1 MDVSKVSK
9 GGMIFMGGT
18 LLFVIASFMSWFSV
32 SGGGYTVDVGNGFD
46 VGFLW
51 CTLWFI
57 VFLAGAVLLAL
68 PAFGVA
74 APKIPPVAFLAAGA
88 LGTLFV
94 LLKLIIGESDGGFGI
109 SIDRSLGLYLAFIA
123 AVIVAVGGFLTF
135 QESGGSIDDLKDM
148 NKLKASF
155 NQGGGDT
162 PPPPPPPPPP
172 SDMSPPP
179 PPPAG

>member
-1 MDVSKVSK
+1 MDVSKISK
-9 GGMIFMGGT
+9 GGMVFIGGSI
-18 LLFVIASFMSWFSV
+18 LFAIASFLSWFSL
-32 SGGGYTVDVGNGFD
+32 SAFGYDASANGFD
-46 VGFLW
+46 TGFLW

-57 VFLAGAVLLAL
+57 AFLAGAVILAL

-74 APKIPPVAFLAAGA
+74 APKVPPVAFLAVGA
-88 LGTLFV
+88 LGAFFV
-94 LLKLIIGESDGGFGI
+94 VLKLLIGESYV
-109 SIDRSLGLYLAFIA
+109 DRSIGLYLGAIA
-123 AVIVAVGGFLTF
+123 AIVVAAGGFLTF
-135 QESGGSIDDLKDM
+135 KESGGTIDDLKDM

-172 SDMSPPP
+172 ADMAPPPP